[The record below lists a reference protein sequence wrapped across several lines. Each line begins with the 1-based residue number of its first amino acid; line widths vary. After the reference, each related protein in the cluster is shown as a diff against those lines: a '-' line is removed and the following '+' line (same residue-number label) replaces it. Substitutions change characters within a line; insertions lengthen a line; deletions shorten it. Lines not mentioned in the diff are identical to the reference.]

1 MPKDKKVKEIVKV
14 EYKEKIID
22 NSKNLDIYLTAI
34 RKAATGFAEYI
45 SRDHELKVINCPG
58 VDFEVRMLAKE
69 LVQDNIIDAKK
80 LFNYLKKKSY
90 RKYDNIISEWWK
102 NEND

>member
-1 MPKDKKVKEIVKV
+1 
-14 EYKEKIID
+14 
-22 NSKNLDIYLTAI
+22 
-34 RKAATGFAEYI
+34 
-45 SRDHELKVINCPG
+45 
-58 VDFEVRMLAKE
+58 MLAKE
-69 LVQDNIIDAKK
+69 LVQDNIIDAEK